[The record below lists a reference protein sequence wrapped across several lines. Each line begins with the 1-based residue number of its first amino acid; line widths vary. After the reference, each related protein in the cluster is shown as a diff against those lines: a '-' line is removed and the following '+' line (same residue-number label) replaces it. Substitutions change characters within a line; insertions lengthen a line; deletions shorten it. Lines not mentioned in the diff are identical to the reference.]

1 MSNRQSL
8 WKCDWGFNQQWNY
21 FDELFE
27 GLKTVEII
35 DKIYNV
41 CKSFELMEPILFE
54 SGIKNVTF
62 GENVKLFNQ

>member
-27 GLKTVEII
+27 GLKRL
-35 DKIYNV
+35 K
-41 CKSFELMEPILFE
+41 
-54 SGIKNVTF
+54 
-62 GENVKLFNQ
+62 